1 MLFIF
6 SLPLPLFTAL
16 ISNSRERER
25 ELQVSFDGRQQNS
38 ELSFSLL
45 FNQTRLQTFF
55 RKEKRKNHNRIM
67 SFKQNGGTFENFGEL
82 LERL

>member
-1 MLFIF
+1 MAGSKIPNLVFPCCLTKLD
-6 SLPLPLFTAL
+6 SKH
-16 ISNSRERER
+16 
-25 ELQVSFDGRQQNS
+25 
-38 ELSFSLL
+38 
-45 FNQTRLQTFF
+45 FF